1 MAGPFP
7 EREGPSACHFCGR
20 PAGDKACWRTVTLHH
35 GGIHTHTTLVGVPRC
50 ARCRRRNR
58 ILVSAAVVVYC
69 ALLLAG
75 AVLVANLSVD
85 ALSQSGNDARI
96 LRVVAIA
103 AVLFAGLIIAMIALP
118 FWPWRCYRNDPQVAW
133 WREHGWHFSDNIPS
147 SR

>member
-1 MAGPFP
+1 M
-7 EREGPSACHFCGR
+7 
-20 PAGDKACWRTVTLHH
+20 
-35 GGIHTHTTLVGVPRC
+35 PRC

-58 ILVSAAVVVYC
+58 IIGSAAVVVYC

-96 LRVVAIA
+96 LRVFAIA
-103 AVLFAGLIIAMIALP
+103 AVLLAGFVIATAAIP
-118 FWPWRCYRNDPQVAW
+118 FWQWGCYRNDPQVVW
-133 WREHGWHFSDNIPS
+133 WREHGWHFSDNIPD